1 MDLMSTDQA
10 YRSNPFPLY
19 TSLRESEPVA
29 KGSINGMTGWLV
41 TRYDLVRPLLTDPRL
56 SSNPSN
62 EGGQAGRGDISGN
75 APDPDGPFAHQMVMM
90 DAPDHT
96 RLRRLV
102 TKGFTAR
109 RVELLR
115 TRVQEI
121 ADELIDA
128 MPPGGTDLTAAFA
141 APLPLIVIM
150 EILGVAESDR
160 DAFVHWCKIVTD
172 GVPETA
178 DQIPE
183 AWAQLLTL
191 FYATVGAKSAA
202 NADTD
207 LLSALVA
214 LRDEGDRLT
223 TNELVSI
230 AVLIMLGGHLTTVD
244 LIGSAMLALLTHPDQ
259 LEAARGNPTA
269 VVEETLRHSP
279 PLEMPMARFALE
291 DLVVEDV
298 HIARGDAVFLV
309 ISAANHDPDRFS
321 VPDEFDVRRDASG
334 HLAFGHGIHHCLG
347 APLARLEGEIAIGTL
362 LARLPD
368 MQLDIDPA
376 TIQWRANPMQRG
388 PLTLPVTY

>member
-10 YRSNPFPLY
+10 FRSNPFPLY
-19 TSLRESEPVA
+19 ASLRETQPVA
-29 KGSINGMTGWLV
+29 RGSVNGMTGWLV

-56 SSNPSN
+56 SSNPAH
-62 EGGQAGRGDISGN
+62 EGGLAGRGDISGN
-75 APDPDGPFAHQMVMM
+75 LPDPDSPFSHQMILM
-90 DAPDHT
+90 DQPEHT

-102 TKGFTAR
+102 NQGFTAR

-115 TRVQEI
+115 SRVQEI
-121 ADELIDA
+121 ADELVDA
-128 MPPGGTDLTAAFA
+128 MPPGGTDVTAAFA
-141 APLPLIVIM
+141 ARLPLVVIM

-160 DAFVHWCKIVTD
+160 EAFAHWCRIVAD

-191 FYATVGAKSAA
+191 FYATVAAKSAD
-202 NADTD
+202 NPDTD

-230 AVLIMLGGHLTTVD
+230 SVLIMLGGLMTTVD
-244 LIGSAMLALLTHPDQ
+244 LISSAMLALLLNPDQ
-259 LEAARGNPTA
+259 LAAARENPRA
-269 VVEETLRHSP
+269 FVEETLRHSP
-279 PLEMPMARFALE
+279 PLELPMARFATE
-291 DLVVEDV
+291 DLVVDGV
-298 HIARGDAVFLV
+298 QIAQGDAVFLV
-309 ISAANHDPDRFS
+309 ISAANHDPDRFAA
-321 VPDEFDVRRDASG
+321 PDEFDLRRDASG

-347 APLARLEGEIAIGTL
+347 APLARIEGEVAVATL
-362 LARLPD
+362 LARFPE

-376 TIQWRANPMQRG
+376 TIRWRANPMQRG